1 MASGINMISG
11 NEIAKQL
18 LAGLSGILMF
28 YSAGSTAL
36 ATSPKNGETGFRE
49 HCAVC
54 HPAGGNIIKPDRSLL
69 RQDREKHGIKSAR
82 DIIRIIRKPGEGMIA
97 FDKNIIS
104 DKQAKEI
111 ADYII
116 KTFN

>member
-1 MASGINMISG
+1 MKHG
-11 NEIAKQL
+11 NEFAKRL
-18 LAGLSGILMF
+18 LAGLFGLLLF
-28 YSAGSTAL
+28 YSAGSTAQ
-36 ATSPKNGETGFRE
+36 ATSHKNGENGFKE

-54 HPAGGNIIKPDRSLL
+54 HPAGGNIIKPDHSLL
-69 RQDREKHGIKSAR
+69 RRDREKHGIKSAR
-82 DIIRIIRKPGEGMIA
+82 DIVRIMRKPGEGMIA

>member
-1 MASGINMISG
+1 MKYG
-11 NEIAKQL
+11 NESAKLL
-18 LAGLSGILMF
+18 LAGGFGLLFF
-28 YSAGSTAL
+28 YSAGNTAL
-36 ATSPKNGETGFRE
+36 ASAPKTGEIGFTE

-54 HPAGGNIIKPDRSLL
+54 HPAGGNIIKPDRTLL
-69 RQDREKHGIKSAR
+69 RRDREKHGIKSAQ
-82 DIIRIIRKPGEGMIA
+82 DIVRIMRKPGEGMIA
-97 FDKNIIS
+97 FDKNTIS